1 MGRVIISDTSCLI
14 LLSKIGELNL
24 LFRTY
29 GEIIITPEISQEYG
43 NLLPNWVKIIPV
55 KNKGIQNEFEKI
67 VDLGEASALALA
79 LELKNC
85 LVILDDKKGRML
97 AKKLNIEITGTLGTL
112 IKERQQNII
121 PRVKP
126 ILDKLRK
133 VNFRIDPEIEK
144 GVLRLVGE

>member
-43 NLLPNWVKIIPV
+43 NLLPNWVKIISV

-67 VDLGEASALALA
+67 VDIGEASALALA

-97 AKKLNIEITGTLGTL
+97 AKKLNIEI
-112 IKERQQNII
+112 
-121 PRVKP
+121 
-126 ILDKLRK
+126 
-133 VNFRIDPEIEK
+133 
-144 GVLRLVGE
+144 